1 MYSKLILLCL
11 LFAISFRSTNGE
23 QEDSS
28 IDLNMKNN
36 IDKPSFDKDANKVI
50 IHIVK
55 RGDNLTNISRK
66 YSIKKEFI
74 IKANKLDDE
83 NYIFIGQNLVISNK
97 FITDIYDFDTYKNDY
112 HEIKEGETLTEISNK
127 YKLQINKLIEINNLK
142 NPDLVEVGTKLKL
155 NKDISIKKESIT
167 NSKQA
172 QMNLN
177 NTFKNNKYGPL
188 IIKSEKIKL
197 RKGKKLLEA
206 THENG
211 RKIFL
216 SLKCET
222 REINVRGIGKKWKG
236 WLPANTEFEKKL
248 LNDFC

>member
-1 MYSKLILLCL
+1 MYSKLLLLCL
-11 LFAISFRSTNGE
+11 LFVISFRSTNSE

-28 IDLNMKNN
+28 KDLNIKNN
-36 IDKPSFDKDANKVI
+36 IDKTSFDKDANKVI
-50 IHIVK
+50 IHVVK
-55 RGDNLTNISRK
+55 SGDNLTNIARK

-74 IKANKLDDE
+74 IKANKLADE
-83 NYIFIGQNLVISNK
+83 NYIYIGQNLVISDK
-97 FITDIYDFDTYKNDY
+97 FNTDIYDFDIYKNIY

-155 NKDISIKKESIT
+155 HEDISIKKESMT
-167 NSKQA
+167 KSQQA
-172 QMNLN
+172 QINLN
-177 NTFKNNKYGPL
+177 NTLKNNKYGPL

-197 RKGKKLLEA
+197 RKGTKLLEA

-211 RKIFL
+211 RKIIL
-216 SLKCET
+216 SLNCET

-236 WLPANTEFEKKL
+236 WLPANTKFEKKL